1 MRTLIKDG
9 FVIDPANGVNSK
21 LNLVIEEGKIAEVTR
36 EEPKCEQVIDA
47 QGKYVVPGFIDIHMH
62 EEGYDEEE
70 GKLKDSINYS
80 MLRMGVTTA
89 IGGNCGDNYMEPA
102 DYLDEI
108 DAKGGPINMGLL
120 AGHTYF
126 RNKAG
131 HTDKY
136 TEITDKELADM
147 TKMMEEALDKGC
159 IGVSFGI
166 RYVPGIN
173 EKELL
178 ECGKLCRKGNKMVT
192 AHVRNDAEFIF
203 GAMQELINIGEK
215 LNVPVQV
222 SHVGSMGGF
231 GQMREMLQIIDAY
244 KANNYDVTAD
254 CYPYYAFSTRIGETT
269 YDDGFLER
277 YGTDYSV
284 IEVCEG
290 KYKGMRCNEEIFKEL
305 RKEAPHTITVCHVMK
320 PEDVDMA
327 LVHPNVMLASDGL
340 LNRGQ
345 GHPRAAGS
353 FPRFIKNYVKTGKLP
368 LYDAINKMTAMQ
380 AKKLGLRNKGCLNKG
395 ADADIVIFDL
405 DKIEDTATFDK
416 PVEYPIGIDYVL
428 INGQIALH
436 NNEVVNAKLGRS
448 VRKF

>member
-1 MRTLIKDG
+1 MKTLIKNG

-21 LNLVIEEGKIAEVTR
+21 LNLVIEEGRIAEVTR
-36 EEPKCEQVIDA
+36 EEPKCERVIDA
-47 QGKYVVPGFIDIHMH
+47 EGKYVVPGFIDIHMH
-62 EEGYDEEE
+62 EEGYDEEK
-70 GKLKDSINYS
+70 GKIKDSINYS

-102 DYLDEI
+102 DYLDEL
-108 DAKGGPINMGLL
+108 DSKGGPINMGLF

-136 TEITDKELADM
+136 TEVTDKELTDM
-147 TKMMEEALDKGC
+147 TKMMDEALDKGC
-159 IGVSFGI
+159 VGVSFGI

-178 ECGKLCRKGNKMVT
+178 ECGKLCVKSNKMVT

-222 SHVGSMGGF
+222 SHIGSMGGF

-290 KYKGMRCNEEIFKEL
+290 KYKGKRCNEQIFKEL
-305 RKEAPHTITVCHVMK
+305 REEAPHTITVCHVMK

-327 LVHPNVMLASDGL
+327 LLHPNVMLASDGL
-340 LNRGQ
+340 LNSGQ

-368 LYDAINKMTAMQ
+368 LYDAINKMTAMP
-380 AKKLGLRNKGCLNKG
+380 ARKLGLQKKGRLNKG
-395 ADADIVIFDL
+395 ADADIVIFDT
-405 DKIEDTATFDK
+405 DRIEDTATFDK
-416 PVEYPIGIDYVL
+416 PVEYPKGIDYVL
-428 INGQIALH
+428 ISGEIALRD
-436 NNEVVNAKLGRS
+436 NEVINARLGKS
-448 VRKF
+448 VRRF